1 MTTPATPATPSSHS
15 PRGASQRALW
25 AALALL
31 LLVSLAG
38 AGLSAAAD
46 RGFGRVEVQKIEFM
60 TDLGVPMTAKVYKP
74 AWVNADDPAPG
85 LLAGTGPTRRTETG
99 PAAAVSRTRTGS
111 VAVFRS

>member
-74 AWVNADDPAPG
+74 PG
-85 LLAGTGPTRRTETG
+85 
-99 PAAAVSRTRTGS
+99 
-111 VAVFRS
+111 